1 MPTVAQYVAERFVA
15 LGIKH
20 VFGVPGDYSFPVDNA
35 LEKVMTWVGCANE
48 LNAGYAADG
57 YARSHGAALL
67 CTTYGVGEL
76 SALNAMMGSLAERVP
91 VFHLVGVPSHRL
103 HRSHQPLHHSLGDGE
118 LHRFF
123 EISAAAA
130 CVSAFLTPEN
140 VVVELER
147 VIHTAL
153 LEQRPAY
160 LVVPGD
166 YALMEVMGE
175 DFFENSTS
183 DANCVV
189 APVLA
194 SSSISYTLS
203 RCATEAP
210 GTSSPEASFE
220 RSLISK
226 KKSLPVSDQCELAAA
241 TKEIVERLAV
251 AKTPIILPAVTLAR
265 YGLEKEFETLLNVSG
280 IPYATM
286 LMDKAVISE
295 SHPNYLGMYRG
306 AASEASVKEAV
317 ESADLILNV
326 GGALFT
332 DLGTG
337 FFSHEIKSE
346 KMITMAPNFVEMA
359 ISNNDQLKNYSPVA
373 LQDLLAALNKA
384 FQEGLIEKKKKIVSS
399 TFPITRALGKSE
411 DHVTNES
418 FYARMSRFLQPNDQ
432 VVVESGFCM
441 LEMASIKLPA
451 GARYYHQSL
460 WGSIGWAT
468 PATLGVAISK
478 PETRVVL
485 VTGDGSHQFTANEL
499 GTMSRYRVKP
509 IIFIMNDGV
518 YAIEEF
524 LDQNKGHLYNKLAP
538 WSYAKLPQVMGCHD
552 WLTMQIRTN
561 EELDQALVKAS
572 QCESACY
579 FEILLGSHLRPP
591 APESMTKAFYQNV
604 PN

>member
-1 MPTVAQYVAERFVA
+1 MTTVAQYVAERFVA

-35 LEKVMTWVGCANE
+35 LEKIMTWVGCANE

-76 SALNAMMGSLAERVP
+76 SALNAMMGALAERVP

-103 HRSHQPLHHSLGDGE
+103 QCSHQPLHHSLGDGE
-118 LHRFF
+118 LGRFF
-123 EISAAAA
+123 KISAAAA
-130 CVSAFLTPEN
+130 CVSALLTPEN
-140 VVVELER
+140 VVAELER

-166 YALMEVMGE
+166 YALMEVME
-175 DFFENSTS
+175 EKRNL
-183 DANCVV
+183 V
-189 APVLA
+189 
-194 SSSISYTLS
+194 
-203 RCATEAP
+203 
-210 GTSSPEASFE
+210 
-220 RSLISK
+220 SK
-226 KKSLPVSDQCELAAA
+226 NNFLPVSDPRELAAA
-241 TKEIVERLAV
+241 TEQILQRLAA
-251 AKTPIILPAVTLAR
+251 AKNPIILPAFTLAR

-295 SHPNYLGMYRG
+295 SHPSYLGMYRG
-306 AASEASVKEAV
+306 AASESSVKAAV

-332 DLGTG
+332 DLATG

-346 KMITMAPNFVEMA
+346 KIITIGSDFVEMA
-359 ISNNDQLKNYSPVA
+359 MTNDDQLKNYSPVA
-373 LQDLLAALNKA
+373 LQDLLGILNKA
-384 FQEGLIEKKKKIVSS
+384 FQEGFIETKKKNISAVFPSTKILAK
-399 TFPITRALGKSE
+399 PG
-411 DHVTNES
+411 DQVTHES
-418 FYARMSRFLQPNDQ
+418 FYERMSRFLQPQDH

-451 GARYYHQSL
+451 GVRYYHQSL

-468 PATLGVAISK
+468 SAALGVAISK
-478 PETRVVL
+478 PEARVIL

-499 GTMSRYRVKP
+499 GTMGRYGVKP
-509 IIFIMNDGV
+509 IIFIMNDGL

-524 LDQNKGHLYNKLAP
+524 LDQNRGHLYNKLAP

-561 EELDQALVKAS
+561 EELEQALVKAT

-579 FEILLGSHLRPP
+579 FEILLGSHLRSP
-591 APESMTKAFYQNV
+591 APEAMTKSFYQNV

>member
-1 MPTVAQYVAERFVA
+1 MTTVAQYVAERFVA
-15 LGIKH
+15 LGINH
-20 VFGVPGDYSFPVDNA
+20 VFGIPGDYSFPVDNA

-57 YARSHGAALL
+57 YARAQGAALL

-76 SALNAMMGSLAERVP
+76 SALNAMMGAMAERVP

-103 HRSHQPLHHSLGDGE
+103 HRSHQPLHHSLGDGD

-130 CVSAFLTPEN
+130 CVSALLTPEN
-140 VVVELER
+140 VVAELER
-147 VIHTAL
+147 VIHAAQ

-160 LVVPGD
+160 LVLPGD
-166 YALMEVMGE
+166 YALMEVIE
-175 DFFENSTS
+175 E
-183 DANCVV
+183 
-189 APVLA
+189 
-194 SSSISYTLS
+194 
-203 RCATEAP
+203 
-210 GTSSPEASFE
+210 
-220 RSLISK
+220 K
-226 KKSLPVSDQCELAAA
+226 KKVFQKKFLPVSDQRELAAA
-241 TKEIVERLAV
+241 TEQILQRLAA
-251 AKTPIILPAVTLAR
+251 AKNPIILPSFSLAR
-265 YGLEKEFETLLNVSG
+265 YRLEKEFETLLDVSG

-295 SHPNYLGMYRG
+295 SYPNYLGMYRG

-337 FFSHEIKSE
+337 FFSHEIKLE

-359 ISNNDQLKNYSPVA
+359 ISNNDQPKTYSPVA
-373 LQDLLAALNKA
+373 LQDLLAALKKA
-384 FQEGLIEKKKKIVSS
+384 FQDGVIGKKKTLVAAVLPPTKILAKPDA
-399 TFPITRALGKSE
+399 PITTK
-411 DHVTNES
+411 S
-418 FYARMSRFLQPNDQ
+418 FYAKMSRFLQPNDQ

-451 GARYYHQSL
+451 DARYYYQSL

-468 PATLGVAISK
+468 PATLGIAISK
-478 PETRVVL
+478 PEARVVL

-499 GTMSRYRVKP
+499 GTMGRYRVKP

-591 APESMTKAFYQNV
+591 AHKAMTKAFYQNF

>member
-1 MPTVAQYVAERFVA
+1 MKTVAQYVAERFVA

-20 VFGVPGDYSFPVDNA
+20 VFGIPGDYSFPVDNA

-57 YARSHGAALL
+57 YARAHGAALL

-103 HRSHQPLHHSLGDGE
+103 QCSHQPLHHSLGDGE
-118 LHRFF
+118 LSRFF

-130 CVSAFLTPEN
+130 CVSALLTPEN

-166 YALMEVMGE
+166 YALMEVHEEGP
-175 DFFENSTS
+175 N
-183 DANCVV
+183 
-189 APVLA
+189 
-194 SSSISYTLS
+194 
-203 RCATEAP
+203 
-210 GTSSPEASFE
+210 
-220 RSLISK
+220 ISK
-226 KKSLPVSDQCELAAA
+226 KQSLPVSDPRELAAA
-241 TKEIVERLAV
+241 TQQILERLAV
-251 AKTPIILPAVTLAR
+251 AKNPIILPAFTIAR
-265 YGLEKEFETLLNVSG
+265 YGLEKEFETLLNLSG
-280 IPYATM
+280 VPYATM

-306 AASEASVKEAV
+306 SASEASVKAAV
-317 ESADLILNV
+317 ESADLILNI

-332 DLGTG
+332 DLSTG

-346 KMITMAPNFVEMA
+346 RMITMGPDFVEMA
-359 ISNNDQLKNYSPVA
+359 IPNNDQLKIYGPVA
-373 LQDLLAALNKA
+373 LQDLLTALNKA
-384 FQEGLIEKKKKIVSS
+384 FQERLIEKKKSTVSTIFSPSKILAK
-399 TFPITRALGKSE
+399 PKER
-411 DHVTNES
+411 VTHES
-418 FYARMSRFLQPNDQ
+418 FYARMARFLQPNDQ

-451 GARYYHQSL
+451 GVHYYHQSL

-468 PATLGVAISK
+468 PAALGVAVSK
-478 PETRVVL
+478 PEARVVL

-499 GTMSRYRVKP
+499 GTMGRYGVKP

-524 LDQNKGHLYNKLAP
+524 LDQNRGHLYNKLAP

-561 EELDQALVKAS
+561 AELDQALARAT

-591 APESMTKAFYQNV
+591 APEAVTKAFYQNF

>member
-1 MPTVAQYVAERFVA
+1 MTKLTVAQYVAERFAA

-35 LEKVMTWVGCANE
+35 LEKVMSWVGCANE

-57 YARSHGAALL
+57 YARSNGAALL

-91 VFHLVGVPSHRL
+91 VFHLVGIPSHRL
-103 HRSHQPLHHSLGDGE
+103 QRSHQPLHHSLGDGE
-118 LHRFF
+118 LGRFF

-130 CVSAFLTPEN
+130 CVSALLTPGN
-140 VVVELER
+140 VVAELER

-160 LVVPGD
+160 LVLPGD
-166 YALMEVMGE
+166 YAMMELEGDGINIVQ
-175 DFFENSTS
+175 
-183 DANCVV
+183 
-189 APVLA
+189 
-194 SSSISYTLS
+194 
-203 RCATEAP
+203 
-210 GTSSPEASFE
+210 
-220 RSLISK
+220 K
-226 KKSLPVSDQCELAAA
+226 KVLPVSDPHE
-241 TKEIVERLAV
+241 LAV
-251 AKTPIILPAVTLAR
+251 ASQQILKRLGVAKNPIILPAVTIAR
-265 YGLEKEFETLLNVSG
+265 CGLEKEFETLLSLSG

-306 AASEASVKEAV
+306 SASDGSIKEAV

-332 DLGTG
+332 DLATA

-346 KMITMAPNFVEMA
+346 KMITMGLDFVEMVT
-359 ISNNDQLKNYSPVA
+359 SKENPSKTYGPVA

-384 FQEGLIEKKKKIVSS
+384 FQTGVIAAREKKTAVAPILSGTKI
-399 TFPITRALGKSE
+399 LEKLE
-411 DHVTNES
+411 DRVTHES
-418 FYARMSRFLQPNDQ
+418 FYNRMSQFLQPNDQ

-441 LEMASIKLPA
+441 LEMASIKLPTDV
-451 GARYYHQSL
+451 RYYHQSL

-468 PATLGVAISK
+468 PATLGVALANPKQRI
-478 PETRVVL
+478 VL
-485 VTGDGSHQFTANEL
+485 ITGDGSHQFTANEL
-499 GTMSRYRVKP
+499 GTMGRYGVKP

-524 LDQNKGHLYNKLAP
+524 LDQNREHLYNKLAP

-552 WLTMQIRTN
+552 WLTMQIKTN
-561 EELDQALVKAS
+561 VELDRALAKAK

-591 APESMTKAFYQNV
+591 APEAMTKAFYQNV